1 MMLEIQK
8 FSIKES
14 WVKWYSTLT
23 KGNVN
28 IVLVCLRTYAL
39 LLRKQQEQG
48 IKTSIILGH
57 N

>member
-1 MMLEIQK
+1 MMLEIQIIG
-8 FSIKES
+8 IKKS
-14 WVKWYSTLT
+14 WVKWYSALT
-23 KGNVN
+23 KGNDN

-39 LLRKQQEQG
+39 LPRKQQEQG

>member
-1 MMLEIQK
+1 MLEIQIIR
-8 FSIKES
+8 IKKS
-14 WVKWYSTLT
+14 WVKWYSALT
-23 KGNVN
+23 KGNDN

-39 LLRKQQEQG
+39 LPRKQQEQG

>member
-8 FSIKES
+8 FSIKKS

-23 KGNVN
+23 KGNDN

>member
-1 MMLEIQK
+1 MMLEIQIIGIKK
-8 FSIKES
+8 F
-14 WVKWYSTLT
+14 WVKWYSALT
-23 KGNVN
+23 KGNDN